1 MADRQDVKLLSRN
14 KGLKEKKTETN
25 NIVKSFCLKFSRDI
39 DVIYAIFLQYIWSS
53 IVTKKQ

>member
-25 NIVKSFCLKFSRDI
+25 NIVKSF
-39 DVIYAIFLQYIWSS
+39 V
-53 IVTKKQ
+53 